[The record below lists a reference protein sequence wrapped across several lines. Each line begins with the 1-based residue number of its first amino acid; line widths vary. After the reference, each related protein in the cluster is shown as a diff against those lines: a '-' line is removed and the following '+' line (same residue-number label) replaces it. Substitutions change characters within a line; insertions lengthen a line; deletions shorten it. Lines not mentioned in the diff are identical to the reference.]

1 MQFKGIFSKDPA
13 KAMSQKDIDLQSSRL
28 KFVSAAGGVVI
39 MALGI
44 ALGTVKLANE
54 LKK

>member
-1 MQFKGIFSKDPA
+1 MQFKGIFSNDPA

-28 KFVSAAGGVVI
+28 KFVSACGGIVI

-44 ALGTVKLANE
+44 ALATVKLSNE
-54 LKK
+54 MKK